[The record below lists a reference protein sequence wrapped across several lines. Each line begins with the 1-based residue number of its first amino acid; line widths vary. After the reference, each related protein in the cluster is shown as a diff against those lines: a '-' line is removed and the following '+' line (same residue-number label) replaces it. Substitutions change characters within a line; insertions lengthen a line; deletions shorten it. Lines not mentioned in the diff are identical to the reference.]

1 MFIGHGRGCNQMVS
15 DADTLLLYI
24 TPLIS
29 WPRGT
34 VLIFL
39 SSEVETT
46 NSPYAPTAC
55 PLKGSFVSVQ
65 GCEQTLIALY
75 FTFPRLLQLEGDDS
89 GGGKVNREGAGGG
102 GGGKLGEETRQKW
115 GAAAFEHN

>member
-29 WPRGT
+29 RPRGT

-46 NSPYAPTAC
+46 NSPYTLTAC

-89 GGGKVNREGAGGG
+89 GGEKVNREMEE
-102 GGGKLGEETRQKW
+102 GGKLGEETQQKW
-115 GAAAFEHN
+115 GAAVFEHN

>member
-1 MFIGHGRGCNQMVS
+1 MMFIGHGRGCNQMVS

-46 NSPYAPTAC
+46 NSPYTPTAC

-89 GGGKVNREGAGGG
+89 GEGGKVNREMEEGKPGKNGAP
-102 GGGKLGEETRQKW
+102 LRLSTIR
-115 GAAAFEHN
+115 